1 MVKTTAKTAAK
12 TAGFGGSG
20 GDSGGKRGSSSK
32 RKPGKSN
39 HRREQ
44 CPMGRDPDIQAIKA
58 RQSLGL
64 PLTGR
69 LTEQQ
74 VKRAHKLLAVQH
86 HPDKGGDPEVMTR
99 FNNARDVLLEPEMEA
114 IPG

>member
-1 MVKTTAKTAAK
+1 
-12 TAGFGGSG
+12 
-20 GDSGGKRGSSSK
+20 
-32 RKPGKSN
+32 
-39 HRREQ
+39 
-44 CPMGRDPDIQAIKA
+44 MGRDPDLEAIQA

-99 FNNARDVLLEPEMEA
+99 FNNARDILLHPVMEA
-114 IPG
+114 ITG

>member
-1 MVKTTAKTAAK
+1 
-12 TAGFGGSG
+12 
-20 GDSGGKRGSSSK
+20 
-32 RKPGKSN
+32 
-39 HRREQ
+39 
-44 CPMGRDPDIQAIKA
+44 MGRDPDLGAIQA

-99 FNNARDVLLEPEMEA
+99 FNNARDILLQPVMEA
-114 IPG
+114 ITG